1 MINPYPSVYPQQRDN
16 NNLLSFIENNSLF
29 FSLGGLTLSVSLRKH
44 HFFNRILSNDDK
56 KFIAFCDGLGHVD
69 IHIKPCREEHLCR
82 DLTRKIFT
90 QHRMAFCRTEDGYV
104 QLFFPTENTPDPFL
118 GISVD
123 FDFSKFN
130 YYIHDEAKE
139 EVNPCKLASN
149 IFLLQHSFINHHG
162 LIIHAAGG
170 SIYGKGIAFAA
181 PSRTGKSTL
190 SRLLLLSP
198 QNRLFSEDRLIIR
211 SVNKTWQV
219 WGTPW
224 LGSGNIARNENT
236 PLSALVFLSQANE
249 TKITR
254 LSPSVGLCRLLQV
267 VSVPWYSPE
276 WTSKGLAVCESLI
289 QTIPMFEL
297 AFRPDQTAIQAV
309 EQLSFALC

>member
-1 MINPYPSVYPQQRDN
+1 MILEKNSIVHPSKAERKDCLKKLPYERPQLGSIRLFADQVLGHCRFIAPCMPIAPIKSWSIHIHLPIPN
-16 NNLLSFIENNSLF
+16 KGIIIICCHLLKIIACFFAGWTNLLFLFKKASFY
-29 FSLGGLTLSVSLRKH
+29 
-44 HFFNRILSNDDK
+44 RILSDDDK
-56 KFIAFCDGLGHVD
+56 KFIVFCDGLGHVD
-69 IHIKPCREEHLCR
+69 IHIKPCRKEHLCR
-82 DLTRKIFT
+82 DVTRKIFT
-90 QHRMAFCRTEDGYV
+90 QQRMTFCRTEDGYV

-190 SRLLLLSP
+190 SRLLLFYP
-198 QNRLFSEDRLIIR
+198 HRIDFS
-211 SVNKTWQV
+211 VK
-219 WGTPW
+219 
-224 LGSGNIARNENT
+224 IA
-236 PLSALVFLSQANE
+236 
-249 TKITR
+249 
-254 LSPSVGLCRLLQV
+254 
-267 VSVPWYSPE
+267 W
-276 WTSKGLAVCESLI
+276 
-289 QTIPMFEL
+289 
-297 AFRPDQTAIQAV
+297 
-309 EQLSFALC
+309 SFAQ